1 MPFIKKFYASKH
13 IWASSLLGMS
23 IDSLTTFNLLNKGNI
38 MNKRISKHAIISTLL
53 IAGAQ
58 LATISTAQA
67 DWYSE
72 LSILNVD
79 IDETSL
85 NSTGREVTANFDKD
99 TSFSSAFGYKY
110 GNGFRL
116 EGEYISTDN
125 DTDSVIFNG
134 NNFSSANVS
143 GSLETKSVFLN
154 AIKNFNHGLTYS
166 PYIGV
171 GIGYTDV
178 ESTIGY
184 GPTANIT
191 DSDNAFSY
199 QFLAG
204 LDVNLSKKITG
215 FIEYRYSATDDISL
229 NRFGGGPGGLQNT
242 AQNGDIKY
250 DAIAI
255 GANYTF

>member
-1 MPFIKKFYASKH
+1 
-13 IWASSLLGMS
+13 
-23 IDSLTTFNLLNKGNI
+23 
-38 MNKRISKHAIISTLL
+38 MNKKISKHVIISTLVL
-53 IAGAQ
+53 AGAQ
-58 LATISTAQA
+58 LAISSTAHA

-72 LSILNVD
+72 FSVLSVD
-79 IDETSL
+79 IDDTSL
-85 NSTGREVTANFDKD
+85 NSTGREVTAGFDKD

-110 GNGFRL
+110 SNGFRL
-116 EGEYISTDN
+116 EGEYISTEN
-125 DTDSVIFNG
+125 DTETVNFNG
-134 NNFSSANVS
+134 NNFTGANVS
-143 GSLETKSVFLN
+143 GGIETESVFLN
-154 AIKNFNHGLTYS
+154 AIQNFNSGSTYS
-166 PYIGV
+166 PYLGF
-171 GIGYTDV
+171 GIGFTDV

-242 AQNGDIKY
+242 TQNGDLEY
-250 DAIAI
+250 DAFAI